1 VKEKAVKSGQT
12 AKPHAKPHAKL
23 GLNEQ
28 LGQMGKQIRL
38 AESRALL
45 SSLNEM
51 KG

>member
-1 VKEKAVKSGQT
+1 MKEKAVKSTQT
-12 AKPHAKPHAKL
+12 AKPHAKL

-28 LGQMGKQIRL
+28 LGQMGKQNRL

-45 SSLNEM
+45 SSLNEL